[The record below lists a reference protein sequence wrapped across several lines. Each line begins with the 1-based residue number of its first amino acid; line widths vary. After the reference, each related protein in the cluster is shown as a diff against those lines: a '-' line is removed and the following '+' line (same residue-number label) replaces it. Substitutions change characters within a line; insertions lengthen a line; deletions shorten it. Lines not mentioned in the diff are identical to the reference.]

1 MPSPCPCKRER
12 GACEAT
18 RAALAS
24 RAGEY
29 VVGIRGALLDHMKI
43 RDIMRP
49 GPFTIGENETLGAAQ
64 RVMLRSNVRHLPVVR
79 EARLVGILSQR
90 DVLAARGG
98 IDEDWWAYPVGTAMR
113 TPVQTAGPDDSVIE
127 VAGRLAAAKIGAMP
141 VVERG
146 RLIGLVTVT
155 DLLDAE
161 VREAMQPTP
170 ATSATAV
177 GAMTPFPLT
186 VRPDALLADAIALMV
201 DRHVRH
207 LPVVDTAS
215 SIVGMLSERDVRT
228 AIGDPL
234 AFRELRSRSQTQ
246 YRVRDVMTRP
256 AVPVAFDRPI
266 VDIARLFADGSTDAV
281 PVVDK
286 FGALLGIISYVDVLR
301 ALAH

>member
-1 MPSPCPCKRER
+1 
-12 GACEAT
+12 
-18 RAALAS
+18 
-24 RAGEY
+24 
-29 VVGIRGALLDHMKI
+29 MKI

-49 GPFTIGENETLGAAQ
+49 GPYTIGENETLGAAQ
-64 RVMLRSNVRHLPVVR
+64 RVMIRSHVRHLPVVR

-98 IDEDWWAYPVGTAMR
+98 IDEDWWAYPVATAMHS
-113 TPVQTAGPDDSVIE
+113 PVQTAGPDDSLTE
-127 VAGRLAAAKIGAMP
+127 VAGRLAQAKIGAMP
-141 VVERG
+141 VVDRG

-161 VREAMQPTP
+161 VRAAMQPTP
-170 ATSATAV
+170 ATTATAV
-177 GAMTPFPLT
+177 DAMTPFPFT
-186 VRPDALLADAIALMV
+186 IRPETPLIEAVAVMV

-207 LPVVDTAS
+207 VPVVDATS

-228 AIGDPL
+228 AVGDPI
-234 AFRELRSRSQTQ
+234 AFRELRGRSQPGR
-246 YRVRDVMTRP
+246 RVRDVMTRP

-266 VDIARLFADGSTDAV
+266 VDIARLFADGTIEAV